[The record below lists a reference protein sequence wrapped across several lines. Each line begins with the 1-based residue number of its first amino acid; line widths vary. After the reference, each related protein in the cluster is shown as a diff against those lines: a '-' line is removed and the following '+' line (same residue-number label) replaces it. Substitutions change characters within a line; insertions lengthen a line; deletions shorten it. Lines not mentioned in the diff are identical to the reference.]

1 MALDA
6 LQSSGVENPSNLQE
20 HIDFLIASTK
30 MTPAMRGFSTRS
42 YLSEKGL
49 NIADLAIIMGIKEP
63 DVNNDIDLLVCVV
76 NIQNKL
82 GFKREGWLKSQSG
95 IFDEDTLRAYIK
107 WYSDVLGAEASSKGD
122 IGESVKNVIK
132 APTSLEKKEALNVN
146 VELTKPSDIVFIG
159 DSNAA
164 LLCRFVPGSRNL
176 SFGGKSSEA
185 VLAIVQSP
193 AGRKALKGAKVAII
207 RVGGNDGSRDPEQY
221 TLKNIKEIVAVAR
234 SMGIPDVRIITRPP
248 YSVKHK
254 SVALRQRS
262 LARMGMT
269 EKIFGMPGE
278 LKNFGET
285 RIGVIDAYNLLA
297 DKTGHLREDFT
308 PKKDL
313 LHMKREGYVKLLEHI
328 FGEIG
333 AKNALRWI
341 L

>member
-6 LQSSGVENPSNLQE
+6 LHSSGVENPLNLQE
-20 HIDFLIASTK
+20 HIDALIASTK
-30 MTPAMRGFSTRS
+30 ITPAMRGISTRS

-49 NIADLAIIMGIKEP
+49 NIADLALIMGIKEP

-82 GFKREGWLKSQSG
+82 GFKRGGLLKSQSG

-107 WYSDVLGAEASSKGD
+107 WYSDVLEAEKKSNVNVE
-122 IGESVKNVIK
+122 ESVKNTIT
-132 APTSLEKKEALNVN
+132 PPSPLEEKEVLSVN

-164 LLCRFVPGSRNL
+164 RMGWCVKGSRNL
-176 SFGGKSSEA
+176 SFAGKSSEA

-193 AGRKALKGAKVAII
+193 SGRKALKGAKLAII

-248 YSVKHK
+248 YSVNHK

-297 DKTGHLREDFT
+297 DKAGNLREDFT
-308 PKKDL
+308 PKRDP
-313 LHMKREGYVKLLEHI
+313 LHMKREGYVKLLQHI
-328 FGEIG
+328 FDEIG
-333 AKNALRWI
+333 AKNALKWI
-341 L
+341 V